1 MPCCGPSRRS
11 PARYDNG
18 KDARSLFAVNDQPE
32 PPKQPTKADV
42 LVVQSTNQPERSNST
57 LVSSGTPTTQSTEPE
72 DLDHTAATA
81 TLTLEQD
88 ETPVLEAA
96 KERQQSMPGGSQTP
110 RRSIISGR
118 CSPSRR
124 SSGLA
129 KRCMSGSMVPPSCP
143 IITATSF
150 EELPQADKEAVQGLT
165 AENHHMFV
173 KALESCFV
181 FPEHWTPGYE
191 SDSARVVYDFT
202 PGSSNVWVHAMVHI
216 ENASMTEVI
225 AGTNEISEWPTWHPT
240 VTKMAH
246 IVPPEKLVSYFH
258 SHNVI
263 AVFLKSDLI
272 GCLQRFLFN
281 DSNRALSSGEDS
293 RSADLNCATSHRK
306 KKTRWKRKRKWNVGQ
321 AGVRRIVVE
330 CFTDIDPTDEEHY
343 IKPSG
348 RRTTVEAY
356 TMFIPT
362 SEGVLILQ
370 RANFHLPFCVPQWL
384 VNLMMSFVFPSMISN
399 FQKLTRLVQSDKRPY
414 KKFIAADVTGIYTSL
429 QEMADTPAFSDFELQ
444 QWHDLSPA
452 RPVVAKYVTLLNET
466 EAA

>member
-281 DSNRALSSGEDS
+281 G
-293 RSADLNCATSHRK
+293 
-306 KKTRWKRKRKWNVGQ
+306 
-321 AGVRRIVVE
+321 IVVE